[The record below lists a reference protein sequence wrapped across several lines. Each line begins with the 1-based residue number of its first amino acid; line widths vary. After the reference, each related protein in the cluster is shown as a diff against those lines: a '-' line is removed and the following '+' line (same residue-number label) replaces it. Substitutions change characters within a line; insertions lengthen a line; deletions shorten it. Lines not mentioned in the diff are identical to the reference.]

1 MRSLVTR
8 LRELYGAG
16 PTHLLLMLAV
26 LLLAG
31 YAVLVLGLD
40 ELFDP
45 DSWWQSIAVWFVGA
59 AIAHDLL
66 LFPAYAFGDRLLTAR
81 RTSHRPVRT
90 LNHVRVPLL
99 ATGLTFLVFFPGILQ
114 QGSDA
119 HLRASGL
126 TQEPY
131 LERWLLLSAA
141 FFAVSGLVYAVR
153 HVRHVRQVTPPKNRS
168 GQESDAEPV
177 G

>member
-1 MRSLVTR
+1 VLPFVTR
-8 LRELYGAG
+8 FRASYGAG
-16 PTHLLLMLAV
+16 PLHLVVMLAS
-26 LLLAG
+26 LLLAA

-66 LFPAYAFGDRLLTAR
+66 LFPTYALGDRLLTAR
-81 RTSHRPVRT
+81 PKPHRPVT
-90 LNHVRVPLL
+90 ALNHVRVPLL

-114 QGSDA
+114 QGSET

-126 TQEPY
+126 TQDPY
-131 LERWLLLSAA
+131 LERWLLLSTS
-141 FFAVSGLVYAVR
+141 FFVVSGVVYAIR
-153 HVRHVRQVTPPKNRS
+153 RILHVRQVTTPENRS
-168 GQESDAEPV
+168 GHEPDADRVE
-177 G
+177 

>member
-1 MRSLVTR
+1 MQPLVTR
-8 LRELYGAG
+8 LRGLYGAG
-16 PTHLLLMLAV
+16 PLHLLVLLAA
-26 LLLAG
+26 LLLAA
-31 YAVLVLGLD
+31 YTVLELGLG

-59 AIAHDLL
+59 ALAHDLI
-66 LFPAYAFGDRLLTAR
+66 LFPAYALGDRVLTLR
-81 RTSHRPVRT
+81 RSSPGAVRL

-99 ATGLTFLVFFPGILQ
+99 ATGLTFLVFFPGIVQ

-119 HLRASGL
+119 HLAASGL

-131 LERWLLLSAA
+131 LERWLLLSAS
-141 FFAVSGLVYAVR
+141 FFVVSALAYLVRLLV
-153 HVRHVRQVTPPKNRS
+153 HVRQVTPPRNRS
-168 GQESDAEPV
+168 GHESDTDRV

>member
-1 MRSLVTR
+1 VRPLVAR
-8 LRELYGAG
+8 FRDLYGAG
-16 PTHLLLMLAV
+16 PLHLLVLLAA

-31 YAVLVLGLD
+31 WTVLELGLGD
-40 ELFDP
+40 LFDP

-59 AIAHDLL
+59 ALVHDLL
-66 LFPAYAFGDRLLTAR
+66 LFPAYALGDRLLTS
-81 RTSHRPVRT
+81 RTGSPHRIPL

-99 ATGLTFLVFFPGILQ
+99 ATGLTFLVFFPGIVQ

-131 LERWLLLSAA
+131 LERWLLLIASFFVLSGIA
-141 FFAVSGLVYAVR
+141 FGVR
-153 HVRHVRQVTPPKNRS
+153 LLARVRQVTPPPNRS
-168 GQESDAEPV
+168 GHEPDTNRV

>member
-1 MRSLVTR
+1 MRPLVVR
-8 LRELYGAG
+8 LRSLYGAG
-16 PTHLLLMLAV
+16 PLHLLGMLLTLA
-26 LLLAG
+26 LAG
-31 YAVLVLGLD
+31 YAVLELGLD
-40 ELFDP
+40 GLWDP

-59 AIAHDLL
+59 GVAHDLV
-66 LFPAYAFGDRLLTAR
+66 LFPAYALGDRLLTAR
-81 RTSHRPVRT
+81 RRTSRMPVPV

-99 ATGLTFLVFFPGILQ
+99 AVALTFLVFFPGIIQ

-141 FFAVSGLVYAVR
+141 FFAVSAIVYAVR
-153 HVRHVRQVTPPKNRS
+153 HLTSPRNRS
-168 GQESDAEPV
+168 GHDRGDEPV
-177 G
+177 Q